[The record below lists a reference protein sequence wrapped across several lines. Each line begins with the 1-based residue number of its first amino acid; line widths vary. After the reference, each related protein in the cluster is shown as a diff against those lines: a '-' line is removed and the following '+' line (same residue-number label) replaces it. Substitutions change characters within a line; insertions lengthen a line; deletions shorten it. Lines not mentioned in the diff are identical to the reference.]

1 MNLPSPIRTYFDA
14 DGRLDGNAP
23 MSAFAPDATV
33 VDEGHAYRG
42 LEAIETWWRKAKA
55 KSQYIARPIAIT
67 GQDEVTEVRATVS
80 GSFPGSPADLTF
92 AFRLKD
98 GLIVDLRIGA

>member
-14 DGRLDGNAP
+14 DGRPDGNAP

-55 KSQYIARPIAIT
+55 KSP
-67 GQDEVTEVRATVS
+67 VCMV
-80 GSFPGSPADLTF
+80 GSMLMPLTMT
-92 AFRLKD
+92 
-98 GLIVDLRIGA
+98 